1 MLPKHYTNEQTGI
14 SYTLHGDYYLPD
26 LALPEQEDNRPI
38 GKWGN
43 LRKSYLQHHKRVY
56 YNTLVNNRT
65 LHTHLADIDEQAR
78 SMFDTLTEQMMKS
91 EGITEEL
98 KEKNQIEWICRMGNI
113 QERATEI
120 VCIELIYV

>member
-26 LALPEQEDNRPI
+26 LALPEQADHRPI
-38 GKWGN
+38 GKWGT
-43 LRKSYLQHHKRVY
+43 LRKSYLKQHKRVF
-56 YNTLVNNRT
+56 YNTLVSNLT
-65 LHTHLADIDEQAR
+65 LHSHLADINEQAR
-78 SMFDTLTEQMMKS
+78 DMFDTLTQQMMKR
-91 EGITEEL
+91 EGVTEEL

-120 VCIELIYV
+120 VCKELIYV

>member
-1 MLPKHYTNEQTGI
+1 MLPKHYTNEKTGI

-26 LALPEQEDNRPI
+26 LVLPEQEDNRPI

-43 LRKSYLQHHKRVY
+43 LRKSYLQQHKRVF
-56 YNTLVNNRT
+56 YNTLVCNLT

-78 SMFDTLTEQMMKS
+78 DMFDTLVEQMMKR
-91 EGITEEL
+91 EGVTEEL
-98 KEKNQIEWICRMGNI
+98 KEQNQIEWICRMGNI

-120 VCIELIYV
+120 VCKVLVYA

>member
-1 MLPKHYTNEQTGI
+1 MLQKHYKNEQTGI
-14 SYTLHGDYYLPD
+14 RYTLHGDYYLPD
-26 LALPEQEDNRPI
+26 LVLPEDEDKRPI
-38 GKWGN
+38 GKWGS
-43 LRKSYLQHHKRVY
+43 LHKSYLQQHKRVF
-56 YNTLVNNRT
+56 YNTLVSNLT

>member
-1 MLPKHYTNEQTGI
+1 MLPKHYTNEKTGI

-43 LRKSYLQHHKRVY
+43 LRKSYLQQHKRVF
-56 YNTLVNNRT
+56 YNTLVCNLT

-91 EGITEEL
+91 EGVTEEL
-98 KEKNQIEWICRMGNI
+98 KEQNQMEWVGRMNNI
-113 QERATEI
+113 REMANEI
-120 VCIELIYV
+120 VCNELIYL

>member
-26 LALPEQEDNRPI
+26 LTLPEQEDNRPI
-38 GKWGN
+38 GKWGK
-43 LRKSYLQHHKRVY
+43 LRKSYLQRHKRAM
-56 YNTLVNNRT
+56 YNYLVCNLT

-78 SMFDTLTEQMMKS
+78 DMFDTLVEQMVKR
-91 EGITEEL
+91 EGVTEEL
-98 KEKNQIEWICRMGNI
+98 KEQNQIEWICRMGNI

>member
-1 MLPKHYTNEQTGI
+1 MLPKHYTNEKTGI

-43 LRKSYLQHHKRVY
+43 LHKRYLQQHKRVF
-56 YNTLVNNRT
+56 YNTLVSNLT
-65 LHTHLADIDEQAR
+65 LHSHLADIDEQAR
-78 SMFDTLTEQMMKS
+78 NMFDTLVEQMMKS

-98 KEKNQIEWICRMGNI
+98 KEKNQMEWICHMGNI

>member
-1 MLPKHYTNEQTGI
+1 MLPKHYTNEKTGI

-26 LALPEQEDNRPI
+26 LVLPEDEDKRPI
-38 GKWGN
+38 GKWGS
-43 LRKSYLQHHKRVY
+43 LHKSYLQHHKRVF
-56 YNTLVNNRT
+56 YNTLVSNLT

-78 SMFDTLTEQMMKS
+78 DMFDTLTEQMMKS

>member
-14 SYTLHGDYYLPD
+14 SYTFHGDYYLPD
-26 LALPEQEDNRPI
+26 LVLPEDEDKRPI

-43 LRKSYLQHHKRVY
+43 MHKSYLQQHKRVF
-56 YNTLVNNRT
+56 YNTLVSNLT
-65 LHTHLADIDEQAR
+65 LHSHLADIDEQAR
-78 SMFDTLTEQMMKS
+78 NMFDTLVEQMMKR

-120 VCIELIYV
+120 VCKELIYV

>member
-1 MLPKHYTNEQTGI
+1 MLPKHYTNEKTGI

-26 LALPEQEDNRPI
+26 LVLPKQEDNRPI
-38 GKWGN
+38 GKWGS
-43 LRKSYLQHHKRVY
+43 LHKSYLQHHKRVF
-56 YNTLVNNRT
+56 YNTLVSNLT

-78 SMFDTLTEQMMKS
+78 NMFDTLVEQMMKR

-120 VCIELIYV
+120 VCKELIYV

>member
-14 SYTLHGDYYLPD
+14 RYTLHGDYYLPD
-26 LALPEQEDNRPI
+26 LVLTEQEDKRPI
-38 GKWGN
+38 GKWGSM
-43 LRKSYLQHHKRVY
+43 RKRYLQQHKRVF
-56 YNTLVNNRT
+56 YNTLVSNLT

-78 SMFDTLTEQMMKS
+78 NMFDTLTEQMMKR

-98 KEKNQIEWICRMGNI
+98 KEQNQLEWVGRMNNI
-113 QERATEI
+113 KERANDI

>member
-1 MLPKHYTNEQTGI
+1 MLPKHYTNEQTSI

-26 LALPEQEDNRPI
+26 LILPEEKDKRPI

-43 LRKSYLQHHKRVY
+43 LRKRYLQQHKRAF
-56 YNTLVNNRT
+56 YNYLVGYLT

-78 SMFDTLTEQMMKS
+78 SMFDSLVEQMMKR
-91 EGITEEL
+91 EGVTEEL
-98 KEKNQIEWICRMGNI
+98 KEQNQIEWICRMGNI

-120 VCIELIYV
+120 VCKELIYA

>member
-1 MLPKHYTNEQTGI
+1 MLPKHYKNEQTGI

-38 GKWGN
+38 GKWGS
-43 LRKSYLQHHKRVY
+43 LRKHYLQRHKRVV
-56 YNTLVNNRT
+56 YNTLVSSLT

-78 SMFDTLTEQMMKS
+78 DMFDTLTEQLMKS

-98 KEKNQIEWICRMGNI
+98 KEQNQMEWVGRMNNI
-113 QERATEI
+113 RERANEI
-120 VCIELIYV
+120 VCREMIYV

>member
-14 SYTLHGDYYLPD
+14 RYTLHGDYYLPD
-26 LALPEQEDNRPI
+26 LALPEQEDIRPI
-38 GKWGN
+38 GKWGS
-43 LRKSYLQHHKRVY
+43 LHKSYLKQHKRVF
-56 YNTLVNNRT
+56 YNTLVNNLT

-98 KEKNQIEWICRMGNI
+98 KEQNQLEWVGRMNNI
-113 QERATEI
+113 RERANEI

>member
-14 SYTLHGDYYLPD
+14 RYTLYGDYYLPD
-26 LALPEQEDNRPI
+26 LVLPELEDNRPI

-43 LRKSYLQHHKRVY
+43 LRKSYLQQHKRVF
-56 YNTLVNNRT
+56 YNTLVCNLT
-65 LHTHLADIDEQAR
+65 LHTHLADVDEQAR
-78 SMFDTLTEQMMKS
+78 DMFDTLKEQMMKR

-98 KEKNQIEWICRMGNI
+98 KEQNQLEWVGRMNNI
-113 QERATEI
+113 KERANDI

>member
-26 LALPEQEDNRPI
+26 LVLPEQEDNRPI

-43 LRKSYLQHHKRVY
+43 LRKSYLKQHKRVF
-56 YNTLVNNRT
+56 YNTLVNNLT

-78 SMFDTLTEQMMKS
+78 SMFYSLVEQMMKS

-98 KEKNQIEWICRMGNI
+98 KEQNQMEWVGRMNNI
-113 QERATEI
+113 IERANEI
-120 VCIELIYV
+120 VCSELIYV

>member
-1 MLPKHYTNEQTGI
+1 MLPKHYTNEKTGI

-26 LALPEQEDNRPI
+26 LILPEEKDKRPI
-38 GKWGN
+38 GKWGS
-43 LRKSYLQHHKRVY
+43 LHKSYLQQHKRVF
-56 YNTLVNNRT
+56 YNTLVTNLT
-65 LHTHLADIDEQAR
+65 LHSHLADIDEQAR
-78 SMFDTLTEQMMKS
+78 NMFDTLVEQMMKR

-120 VCIELIYV
+120 VCKELIYV

>member
-26 LALPEQEDNRPI
+26 LALPELEDNRPI

-56 YNTLVNNRT
+56 YNTLVSNLT
-65 LHTHLADIDEQAR
+65 LHTHLADIAEQAR
-78 SMFDTLTEQMMKS
+78 SIFDSLVEQMMKR
-91 EGITEEL
+91 EGVTEEL
-98 KEKNQIEWICRMGNI
+98 KEQNQIEWICRMSNI

-120 VCIELIYV
+120 VCEELIYA

>member
-26 LALPEQEDNRPI
+26 LMLPEQENNRPI

-43 LRKSYLQHHKRVY
+43 LRKSYLQQHKRVF
-56 YNTLVNNRT
+56 YNTLVNNLT

-78 SMFDTLTEQMMKS
+78 DMFDTLTEQMMKS
-91 EGITEEL
+91 EGVTEEL
-98 KEKNQIEWICRMGNI
+98 KEQDQMEWICHMGNI
-113 QERATEI
+113 QEQATEI
-120 VCIELIYV
+120 VCKELIYT